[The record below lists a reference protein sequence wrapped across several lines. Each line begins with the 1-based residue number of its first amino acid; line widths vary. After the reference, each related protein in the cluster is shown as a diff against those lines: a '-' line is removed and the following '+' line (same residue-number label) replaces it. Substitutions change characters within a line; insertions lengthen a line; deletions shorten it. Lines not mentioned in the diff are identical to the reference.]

1 VGAVDGKV
9 AIMTG
14 GQRRW
19 ATNGA
24 TANSRIEEHE
34 SRAMTTEALYTDTAL
49 HAWKLIIA
57 RLDQMFS
64 SMNDEELLRE
74 VAPGRNRVFYLI
86 GHLTAVHDRLLPLLG
101 LGERLHPELDDD
113 FVTNADRVTADHV
126 APEAVRLAWSEVNA
140 RLTAAMAALPPE
152 EWLKKHNAVS
162 DEDFAKDPLRNRLS
176 VLQTRTT
183 HAGFHAGQIR
193 LALTKG

>member
-1 VGAVDGKV
+1 LRDTKLSN
-9 AIMTG
+9 
-14 GQRRW
+14 RRPRKQG
-19 ATNGA
+19 NV
-24 TANSRIEEHE
+24 
-34 SRAMTTEALYTDTAL
+34 TTQALYTDTAL
-49 HAWKLIIA
+49 RAWKLVIA
-57 RLDQMFS
+57 QLDKMFS

-74 VAPGRNRVFYLI
+74 VAPGRNRVFYLM
-86 GHLTAVHDRLLPLLG
+86 GHLTAVHDRLLPMLG

-113 FVTNADRVTADHV
+113 FLTNADRVTADRV

-152 EWLKKHNAVS
+152 EWLKKHGAVS

>member
-1 VGAVDGKV
+1 
-9 AIMTG
+9 
-14 GQRRW
+14 
-19 ATNGA
+19 
-24 TANSRIEEHE
+24 
-34 SRAMTTEALYTDTAL
+34 MTTEAPYTDTAL
-49 HAWKLIIA
+49 HGWKLIVA
-57 RLDQMFS
+57 RLDKMFS

-74 VAPGRNRVFYLI
+74 VAPGRNRVFYLM
-86 GHLTAVHDRLLPLLG
+86 GHLTAVPDRLLWMQG

-113 FVTNADRVTADHV
+113 FLINADRVTADRV
-126 APEAVRLAWSEVNA
+126 APETVPLAWSEVNA

-152 EWLKKHNAVS
+152 EWLKKHGAVS